1 LTLSWSRV
9 ARRIRVPM
17 GFVFALFYLLT
28 AHPSVHSLWWS
39 LLGVI
44 PGLALRA
51 YASGYVRKN
60 TELVTTGPY
69 AYTRNPLYLGS
80 MLIAFGFAVAAHSWW
95 VALAAAVLFALIYVP
110 TIRSEE
116 EYLRTRF
123 SNFDAYVARVPRLMP
138 RPWRRGRNGA
148 SGESHSA
155 SAVTGS
161 GFSGALYRKH
171 REYNAALGSLTIYVV
186 LLARLFVWHRTF
198 FPLE

>member
-1 LTLSWSRV
+1 LSNGWSRI

-28 AHPSVHSLWWS
+28 SHPTVHSLYWS
-39 LLGVI
+39 LLGVV

-51 YASGYVRKN
+51 YASGYVTKN
-60 TELVTTGPY
+60 TELTVTGPY

-95 VALAAAVLFALIYVP
+95 VALALAVLFTLIYLP

-116 EYLRTRF
+116 EFLRRHF
-123 SNFDAYVARVPRLMP
+123 SNFEEYANSVPRLFP
-138 RPWRRGRNGA
+138 RLWKAP
-148 SGESHSA
+148 SSPP
-155 SAVTGS
+155 AVTNA

-171 REYNAALGSLTIYVV
+171 REYNAALGSVCIYAV
-186 LLARLFVWHRTF
+186 LLVKLFVWHRSF
-198 FPLE
+198 VFPFQ